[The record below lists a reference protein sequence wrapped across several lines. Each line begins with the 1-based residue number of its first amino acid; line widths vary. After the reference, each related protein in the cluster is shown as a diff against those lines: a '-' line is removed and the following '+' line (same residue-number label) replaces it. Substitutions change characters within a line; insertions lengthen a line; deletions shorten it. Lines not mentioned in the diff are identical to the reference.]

1 MKAMTTNNPEEPV
14 KAPLCQAGLREA
26 LVTVEKEG
34 DIARIRMDD
43 GRGNA
48 FGTRLLQELD
58 QALEEAGRADSALL
72 TGRARIFSG
81 GLDLPELA
89 AFSRSELHDFLA
101 LLHRVR
107 RKAFIFP
114 RPLVIAASG
123 SAVGAG
129 ASVLCCGDT
138 RIGARDRGTYSLPEV
153 KLGLPVETSGLEI
166 VMFSVS
172 SQYASQFMI
181 FGTSLT
187 PDAACDA
194 GILHRLVDADELEAV
209 AVEAACAGAELSGA
223 VAHIKLSCR
232 QAALRRMDEDRDES
246 HRSFVSAWETPETQ
260 VLVASALEKIG
271 RRMAA

>member
-1 MKAMTTNNPEEPV
+1 
-14 KAPLCQAGLREA
+14 
-26 LVTVEKEG
+26 
-34 DIARIRMDD
+34 MDD

-48 FGTRLLQELD
+48 FGTRLLEELD
-58 QALEEAGRADSALL
+58 HALEEAGRADAALL

-89 AFSRSELHDFLA
+89 TFSRSELQDFLA

-114 RPLVIAASG
+114 RPLVVAASG

-138 RIGARDRGTYSLPEV
+138 RIGARDRGTYALPEV
-153 KLGLPVETSGLEI
+153 KLGLPVEASGLEI

-172 SQYASQFMI
+172 SQYASQIMI
-181 FGTSLT
+181 FGTPLA
-187 PDAACDA
+187 PDTARDA
-194 GILHRLVDADELEAV
+194 GILHRLVPAEELEA
-209 AVEAACAGAELSGA
+209 AAIEATYAGAELSGA

-232 QAALRRMDEDRDES
+232 QAALRRMDENRAES
-246 HRSFVSAWETPETQ
+246 HRSFVTAWEAPETQ
-260 VLVASALEKIG
+260 ALVAGALEKIG
-271 RRMAA
+271 RRIAA